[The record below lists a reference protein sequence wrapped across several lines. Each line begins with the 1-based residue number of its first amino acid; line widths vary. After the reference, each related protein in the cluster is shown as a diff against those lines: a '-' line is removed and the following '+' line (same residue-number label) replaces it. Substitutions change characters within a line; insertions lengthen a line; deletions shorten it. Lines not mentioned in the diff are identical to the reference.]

1 MKAKPQVYEAFR
13 KRAELLTE
21 AQAAGPEHLARVLK
35 MLHVADMAAAKGNK
49 LAGDTSLSC
58 ADMLHFQKR
67 RKSKQGYNLWR
78 PTSGKANKD
87 TTSGGQQAE
96 NDALA
101 ELDPP
106 RDSSQISLFG
116 N

>member
-13 KRAELLTE
+13 QRAELLTE

-49 LAGDTSLSC
+49 VAG
-58 ADMLHFQKR
+58 
-67 RKSKQGYNLWR
+67 
-78 PTSGKANKD
+78 
-87 TTSGGQQAE
+87 E
-96 NDALA
+96 ALA
-101 ELDPP
+101 DLAPKAPTNQIEL
-106 RDSSQISLFG
+106 FE